1 MDFTPQ
7 TKEDLRLAK
16 ITIDSNIERVNANSI
31 EIKNKGKV
39 NTPFLII
46 SFVVAFLYPIFFTP
60 FDILSYSLFWALS
73 VLMLAIRLEIFLRLI
88 KSELEYAGYKLVQTA
103 IENDLEFIRKKEY
116 DELTRKVYDKEAG
129 EKLQSTDVST
139 TGS

>member
-7 TKEDLRLAK
+7 TKEELQQARVA
-16 ITIDSNIERVNANSI
+16 IERNIERVNANST
-31 EIKNKGKV
+31 EIKNKGKI
-39 NTPFLII
+39 NTPFSII

-116 DELTRKVYDKEAG
+116 DELTGKVYNKRNGDSV
-129 EKLQSTDVST
+129 QSSDVT
-139 TGS
+139 VTGS